1 MANRQQCISEP
12 TSNPSNPTSP
22 RGLTPSGWEESAGF
36 RETFLFRF
44 YEAAD
49 LQSLRHLA
57 RMLHESALEMA
68 RYAPPSG
75 SPRPAR
81 SCGPR
86 RRTCAMS
93 RASWRPS
100 PAIWRRAS
108 WRPPTRSWPHW
119 RPDSPRPWPASP
131 RCWSRPSIDAVWRC
145 RAWSRHLL
153 GGPATGTADKP
164 AAGKVMTARAADN
177 AAAGKVMTAR
187 AADKPAAGKVMTA
200 RAADKPAAGKVMTA
214 RAAVKPAAGKVM
226 PARAAG
232 NAAPGKGMTAR
243 AAGNAATGKVMPAR
257 AAGNAA
263 PGKGMT
269 ARAAGNAATGKG
281 MPARAAGNAAPGKGM
296 TARAA
301 GTTSVTEV
309 MTAAA
314 ADAPA
319 VVVRDGVVAPACGVQ
334 PLTWMR
340 SMTCTTPGVL
350 PAVSSASCL
359 RFGSGT
365 LPLRLI
371 TPSVASTSISRA
383 RRPSSE

>member
-75 SPRPAR
+75 ESATREEL
-81 SCGPR
+81 
-86 RRTCAMS
+86 
-93 RASWRPS
+93 RAAAADLRHVQGFLAAVA
-100 PAIWRRAS
+100 AIWRRAS

-200 RAADKPAAGKVMTA
+200 RAADKPAAGKA
-214 RAAVKPAAGKVM
+214 
-226 PARAAG
+226 
-232 NAAPGKGMTAR
+232 
-243 AAGNAATGKVMPAR
+243 
-257 AAGNAA
+257 
-263 PGKGMT
+263 
-269 ARAAGNAATGKG
+269 
-281 MPARAAGNAAPGKGM
+281 
-296 TARAA
+296 
-301 GTTSVTEV
+301 
-309 MTAAA
+309 
-314 ADAPA
+314 
-319 VVVRDGVVAPACGVQ
+319 
-334 PLTWMR
+334 
-340 SMTCTTPGVL
+340 
-350 PAVSSASCL
+350 
-359 RFGSGT
+359 
-365 LPLRLI
+365 
-371 TPSVASTSISRA
+371 
-383 RRPSSE
+383 